1 MVAILFCAFYFIFC
15 DYMGN
20 VFPTSVSTSNSE
32 STTTIDTDI
41 ENVEVL
47 KFGDYKYIIQDNAAY
62 IVEYLGTDSCIIIPN
77 VEIIS

>member
-1 MVAILFCAFYFIFC
+1 
-15 DYMGN
+15 MGN